1 MDLKLKVVASSVALR
16 SNRMI
21 PMLRRFGRVREFF
34 SGGRMPARGRTSL
47 KLAPL
52 VIAAV
57 FILFQFF
64 GAERFKNPETG
75 RVQRVALST
84 EQEESLGLQ
93 AFQDVLSTAEVV
105 ESGPVAEA
113 VRRASS
119 RIAAQTGDAAKSFKW
134 QVSVVKSEQINA
146 FCLPGGKIVV
156 YTGIVPVA
164 ETEAGLATVIGHEVA
179 HAVARHGAQ
188 RVFQNQLVQ
197 TALVGASFSLGDMDF
212 NQRQAIM
219 GLLGAGAQYGVL
231 LPFGRD
237 HEVEAD
243 QMGLLYMAR
252 AGYDPRE
259 AIPFWERMGQT
270 AGNGQ
275 PPEFMSTHPSHG
287 TRIENLKAFMPRAME
302 EYEKAAGGRSRPGET
317 F

>member
-1 MDLKLKVVASSVALR
+1 MDS
-16 SNRMI
+16 
-21 PMLRRFGRVREFF
+21 
-34 SGGRMPARGRTSL
+34 RGRTGL

-52 VIAAV
+52 VIAGI
-57 FILFQFF
+57 FILFQFLS
-64 GAERFKNPETG
+64 AERYTNPETG
-75 RVQRVALST
+75 RTQRVALSS

-93 AFQDVLSTAEVV
+93 AFQEVLSTSDVV
-105 ESGPVAEA
+105 ESGPAAET
-113 VRRASS
+113 VRRVSAK
-119 RIAAQTGDAAKSFKW
+119 IAAQTGKAAESFNW
-134 QVSVVKSEQINA
+134 QVSVVNNPQVNA

-156 YTGIVPVA
+156 YTGILPVA
-164 ETEAGLATVIGHEVA
+164 ETETGLATVIGHEVA

-197 TALVGASFSLGDMDF
+197 TALIGASFSLGDMDF
-212 NQRQAIM
+212 RQRQAIM

-231 LPFGRD
+231 MPFGRD

-259 AIPFWERMGQT
+259 SIPFWERMGRA
-270 AGNGQ
+270 AGAGQ

-287 TRIENLKAFMPRAME
+287 TRIQNLQAFMPRAIS
-302 EYEKAAGGRSRPGET
+302 EYEKATSGRVEVR
-317 F
+317 

>member
-1 MDLKLKVVASSVALR
+1 M
-16 SNRMI
+16 
-21 PMLRRFGRVREFF
+21 F
-34 SGGRMPARGRTSL
+34 ARGRTGL

-52 VIAAV
+52 IIAGV
-57 FILFQFF
+57 VILFQFLS
-64 GAERFKNPETG
+64 AERFKNPETG
-75 RVQRVALST
+75 KVQRVALST
-84 EQEESLGLQ
+84 QQEESLGLQ
-93 AFQDVLSTAEVV
+93 AFQEVLSSADVV
-105 ESGPVAEA
+105 ESGPTFDA
-113 VRRASS
+113 VRRVAS
-119 RIAAQTGDAAKSFKW
+119 RIAAQTGTAASSFNW
-134 QVSVVKSEQINA
+134 QVSVVNSDQINA

-156 YTGIVPVA
+156 YTGIIPVA
-164 ETEAGLATVIGHEVA
+164 ENEAGLATVIGHEVA

-197 TALVGASFSLGDMDF
+197 TALVGASFSLGDMDYG
-212 NQRQAIM
+212 QRQTIM

-252 AGYDPRE
+252 AGYNPRE
-259 AIPFWERMGQT
+259 SIPFWERMGRA

-287 TRIENLKAFMPRAME
+287 TRIQNLQAFMDRALA
-302 EYEKAAGGRSRPGET
+302 EYERARAGTGDAR
-317 F
+317 

>member
-1 MDLKLKVVASSVALR
+1 MTS
-16 SNRMI
+16 
-21 PMLRRFGRVREFF
+21 
-34 SGGRMPARGRTSL
+34 RGRTGL

-52 VIAAV
+52 VIAGV
-57 FILFQFF
+57 VILFQFLS
-64 GAERFKNPETG
+64 ADRFTNPETG
-75 RVQRVALST
+75 RVQRVAMST
-84 EQEESLGLQ
+84 DQEETLGLQ
-93 AFQDVLSTAEVV
+93 AFQEVLATSDVV
-105 ESGPVAEA
+105 ESGPAAEA
-113 VRRASS
+113 VRRVSS
-119 RIAAQTGDAAKSFKW
+119 QIAAQTGNAASSFNW
-134 QVSVVKSEQINA
+134 QVSVVNSDQINA

-156 YTGIVPVA
+156 YTGILPVA

-188 RVFQNQLVQ
+188 RVFQNSLLQ
-197 TALVGASFSLGDMDF
+197 TALIGASFSLSDMDF
-212 NQRQAIM
+212 RQRQTIM
-219 GLLGAGAQYGVL
+219 GLLGAGATYGVM

-259 AIPFWERMGQT
+259 AIPFWERMGQA

-287 TRIENLKAFMPRAME
+287 TRIQNLQAFMSRAIE
-302 EYEKAAGGRSRPGET
+302 EYENSRGSRT
-317 F
+317 DTGDVR

>member
-1 MDLKLKVVASSVALR
+1 MFAK
-16 SNRMI
+16 
-21 PMLRRFGRVREFF
+21 
-34 SGGRMPARGRTSL
+34 GRTGL

-52 VIAAV
+52 LIAGV
-57 FILFQFF
+57 FILYQFLS
-64 GAERFKNPETG
+64 AERFKNPETG
-75 RVQRVALST
+75 RVQRVAMST
-84 EQEESLGLQ
+84 EQEETLGLQ
-93 AFQDVLSTAEVV
+93 AFQEVLSSSDVV
-105 ESGPVAEA
+105 ESGPAAEA
-113 VRRASS
+113 VRRVAS
-119 RIAAQTGDAAKSFKW
+119 RIAAQTGAAASSFNW
-134 QVSVVKSEQINA
+134 QVSVVNSDQINA

-156 YTGIVPVA
+156 YTGILPVA
-164 ETEAGLATVIGHEVA
+164 ETEAGLATVVGHEVA

-197 TALVGASFSLGDMDF
+197 TALIGASFSLTDMDYG
-212 NQRQAIM
+212 QRQTIM
-219 GLLGAGAQYGVL
+219 GLLGAGATYGVL

-259 AIPFWERMGQT
+259 AVPFWERMGQA

-287 TRIENLKAFMPRAME
+287 TRIQNLQAFMPRAIE
-302 EYEKAAGGRSRPGET
+302 EYEKARNHASDREAVR
-317 F
+317 

>member
-1 MDLKLKVVASSVALR
+1 M
-16 SNRMI
+16 
-21 PMLRRFGRVREFF
+21 E
-34 SGGRMPARGRTSL
+34 ARGRTGL

-52 VIAAV
+52 IIAGV
-57 FILFQFF
+57 FILFQFLS
-64 GAERFKNPETG
+64 AERFKNPETG
-75 RVQRVALST
+75 KVQRVAMST
-84 EQEESLGLQ
+84 QQEESLGLQ
-93 AFQDVLSTAEVV
+93 AFQEVLATADVV
-105 ESGPVAEA
+105 ESGPTFDA
-113 VRRASS
+113 VRRVAS
-119 RIAAQTGDAAKSFKW
+119 RIAAQTGTAASSFNW
-134 QVSVVKSEQINA
+134 QVSVVNSAQINA

-156 YTGIVPVA
+156 YTGIIPVA
-164 ETEAGLATVIGHEVA
+164 ENEAGLATVIGHEVA

-197 TALVGASFSLGDMDF
+197 TALVGASFSLGDMDYG
-212 NQRQAIM
+212 QRQTIM

-259 AIPFWERMGQT
+259 SIPFWERMGRA
-270 AGNGQ
+270 AGSGQ

-287 TRIENLKAFMPRAME
+287 TRIQNLQAFMDRALA
-302 EYEKAAGGRSRPGET
+302 EYERARGSTGDAR
-317 F
+317 

>member
-1 MDLKLKVVASSVALR
+1 M
-16 SNRMI
+16 N
-21 PMLRRFGRVREFF
+21 
-34 SGGRMPARGRTSL
+34 ARGRTSL

-52 VIAAV
+52 LIAGL

-64 GAERFKNPETG
+64 SAERFTNPETG
-75 RVQRVALST
+75 KTQRVAMST
-84 EQEESLGLQ
+84 DQEEALGMQ
-93 AFQDVLSTAEVV
+93 AFQEVLSTSDVV
-105 ESGPVAEA
+105 ESGPAA
-113 VRRASS
+113 DMVRSVSAK
-119 RIAAQTGDAAKSFKW
+119 IAAQTGKAAADFNW
-134 QVSVVKSEQINA
+134 HVSVVNSEQVNA

-156 YTGIVPVA
+156 YTGILPVA
-164 ETEAGLATVIGHEVA
+164 ESEAGLATVIGHEVA

-197 TALVGASFSLGDMDF
+197 TAMVGASFSLSEMDYK
-212 NQRQAIM
+212 QRQSIM

-259 AIPFWERMGQT
+259 SIGFWERMGRA
-270 AGNGQ
+270 AGGGQ

-287 TRIENLKAFMPRAME
+287 TRIQNLQEFMPQAIA
-302 EYEKAAGGRSRPGET
+302 EYEKSVSGREDSR
-317 F
+317 

>member
-1 MDLKLKVVASSVALR
+1 M
-16 SNRMI
+16 
-21 PMLRRFGRVREFF
+21 F
-34 SGGRMPARGRTSL
+34 ARGRTGL

-52 VIAAV
+52 IIAGV
-57 FILFQFF
+57 VILFQFLS
-64 GAERFKNPETG
+64 AERFKNPETG
-75 RVQRVALST
+75 KVQRVALST
-84 EQEESLGLQ
+84 QQEESLGLQ
-93 AFQDVLSTAEVV
+93 AFQEVLSSADVV
-105 ESGPVAEA
+105 DSGPTFDA
-113 VRRASS
+113 VRRVAS
-119 RIAAQTGDAAKSFKW
+119 RIAAQTGSAASSFNW
-134 QVSVVKSEQINA
+134 QVSVVNSDQINA

-156 YTGIVPVA
+156 YTGIIPVA
-164 ETEAGLATVIGHEVA
+164 ENEAGLATVIGHEVA

-188 RVFQNQLVQ
+188 RVFQNQLFQ
-197 TALVGASFSLGDMDF
+197 TALVGASFSLGDMDYG
-212 NQRQAIM
+212 QRQTIM

-259 AIPFWERMGQT
+259 SIPFWERMGRA

-287 TRIENLKAFMPRAME
+287 TRIQNLQAFMDRALE
-302 EYEKAAGGRSRPGET
+302 EYSRTRGNSGDAR
-317 F
+317 

>member
-1 MDLKLKVVASSVALR
+1 M
-16 SNRMI
+16 
-21 PMLRRFGRVREFF
+21 E
-34 SGGRMPARGRTSL
+34 ARGRTGL

-52 VIAAV
+52 IIAGV
-57 FILFQFF
+57 FILFQFLS
-64 GAERFKNPETG
+64 AERFKNPETG
-75 RVQRVALST
+75 KVQRVAMST
-84 EQEESLGLQ
+84 QQEETLGLQ
-93 AFQDVLSTAEVV
+93 AFQEVLATADVV
-105 ESGPVAEA
+105 ESGPTFDA
-113 VRRASS
+113 VRRVAS
-119 RIAAQTGDAAKSFKW
+119 RIAAQTGTAASSFNW
-134 QVSVVKSEQINA
+134 QVSVVNSDQINA

-156 YTGIVPVA
+156 YTGIIPVA
-164 ETEAGLATVIGHEVA
+164 ENEAGLATVIGHEVA

-197 TALVGASFSLGDMDF
+197 TALVGASFSLGDMDYG
-212 NQRQAIM
+212 QRQTIM

-259 AIPFWERMGQT
+259 SIPFWERMGRS
-270 AGNGQ
+270 AGSGQ

-287 TRIENLKAFMPRAME
+287 TRIQNLQAFMDRALA
-302 EYEKAAGGRSRPGET
+302 EYERARGSTGDVR
-317 F
+317 

>member
-1 MDLKLKVVASSVALR
+1 M
-16 SNRMI
+16 
-21 PMLRRFGRVREFF
+21 F
-34 SGGRMPARGRTSL
+34 ARGRTGL

-52 VIAAV
+52 IIAGV
-57 FILFQFF
+57 VILFQFLS
-64 GAERFKNPETG
+64 AERFKNPETG
-75 RVQRVALST
+75 KVQRVALST
-84 EQEESLGLQ
+84 QQEESLGLQ
-93 AFQDVLSTAEVV
+93 AFQEVLSSADVV
-105 ESGPVAEA
+105 DSGPTFDA
-113 VRRASS
+113 VRRVAS
-119 RIAAQTGDAAKSFKW
+119 RIAAQTGTAASSFNW
-134 QVSVVKSEQINA
+134 QVSVVNSDQINA

-156 YTGIVPVA
+156 YTGIIPVA
-164 ETEAGLATVIGHEVA
+164 ENEAGLATVIGHEVA

-197 TALVGASFSLGDMDF
+197 TALVGASFSLGDMDYG
-212 NQRQAIM
+212 QRQTIM

-259 AIPFWERMGQT
+259 SIPFWERMGRA

-287 TRIENLKAFMPRAME
+287 TRIQNLQAFMDRALE
-302 EYEKAAGGRSRPGET
+302 EYSRTRGNSGDAR
-317 F
+317 

>member
-1 MDLKLKVVASSVALR
+1 MST
-16 SNRMI
+16 
-21 PMLRRFGRVREFF
+21 
-34 SGGRMPARGRTSL
+34 RGRTGL

-52 VIAAV
+52 IIAGV
-57 FILFQFF
+57 FILFQFLN
-64 GAERFKNPETG
+64 AERFTNPETG
-75 RVQRVALST
+75 KVQRVALST
-84 EQEESLGLQ
+84 QQEETLGLQ
-93 AFQDVLSTAEVV
+93 AFQEVLSTADVV
-105 ESGPVAEA
+105 ESGPTFDA
-113 VRRASS
+113 VRRVAS
-119 RIAAQTGDAAKSFKW
+119 RIAAQTGNAASSFNW
-134 QVSVVKSEQINA
+134 QVSVVNSDQINA

-156 YTGIVPVA
+156 YTGIIPVA
-164 ETEAGLATVIGHEVA
+164 ENEAGLATVIGHEVA

-197 TALVGASFSLGDMDF
+197 TALVGASFSLGDMDYR
-212 NQRQAIM
+212 QRQTIM

-237 HEVEAD
+237 HETEAD

-259 AIPFWERMGQT
+259 SIPFWERMGRA

-287 TRIENLKAFMPRAME
+287 TRIQNLEAFMDRALA
-302 EYEKAAGGRSRPGET
+302 EYSRVSGKTGEAR
-317 F
+317 